1 MVSIVRMVMEKFMRH
16 STLISLASA
25 SIFAA
30 PTLALAAPAAMP
42 SLHVR
47 GTIQSV
53 TATAFTVATASG
65 AVKLSLPKTAGVI
78 TVLPSSRAAIKD
90 NTFVGIASFPGM
102 AGKQN
107 AAEVVVFP
115 NSMRGAGA
123 GSYPWDLPA
132 PGGMAQGSRMTN
144 GTAMHSRMTNGT
156 VMHSRMTNGTVSA
169 SRMTNGAVHSRMT
182 NGSVT
187 SGASGDTLTVSY
199 KGGSQQIALPP
210 NIPYVTFAPGT
221 RSELKPGAHVVV
233 FAIPG
238 NPPTAARVAVGQGT
252 LVPPM

>member
-1 MVSIVRMVMEKFMRH
+1 MRH
-16 STLISLASA
+16 STLISLA
-25 SIFAA
+25 AA
-30 PTLALAAPAAMP
+30 ATMAVPTLALAAPAAAP
-42 SLHVR
+42 SQHVR

-53 TATAFTVATASG
+53 TATAMTVSTATG
-65 AVKLSLPKTAGVI
+65 PVKLALPKTAGVI
-78 TVLPSSRAAIKD
+78 TVLPSSRTAIKD

-132 PGGMAQGSRMTN
+132 PSGMAQGNRMTN

-156 VMHSRMTNGTVSA
+156 VMMHSRMTNGTVSA
-169 SRMTNGAVHSRMT
+169 SRMTNGTVHSRMT

-187 SGASGDTLTVSY
+187 HGASGDTLTVSY
-199 KGGSQQIALPP
+199 QGGSQHITLPP

-221 RSELKPGAHVVV
+221 RAELKPGAHVVV

-238 NPPTAARVAVGQGT
+238 SPPTAARVAVGQGS